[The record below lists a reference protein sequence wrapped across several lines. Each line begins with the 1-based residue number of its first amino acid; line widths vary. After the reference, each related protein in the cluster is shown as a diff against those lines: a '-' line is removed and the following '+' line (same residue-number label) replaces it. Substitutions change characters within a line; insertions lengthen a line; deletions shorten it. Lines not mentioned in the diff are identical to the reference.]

1 MTLTTWAAKHGI
13 PWQAMEELKQLTG
26 MAEPPVVL
34 RDVPALSEAAVQQ
47 QVRLEASKRGLRLW
61 RNNNGA
67 AFDKDGR
74 MIRYGLGN
82 DSASLNKQIKSHD
95 LIGIT
100 PHVITGA
107 NVGKMVGI
115 FTSYEVKRG
124 DWRFTGTEREVA
136 QRAWMDLVLSLGG
149 ISKFIKDA
157 GEI

>member
-1 MTLTTWAAKHGI
+1 MTLTTWAAKWGI
-13 PWQAMEELKQLTG
+13 PVEAFLDLQQLTG
-26 MAEPPVVL
+26 MAEPPVIP
-34 RDVPALSEAAVQQ
+34 RDVPPLSEAAVQQ

-95 LIGIT
+95 LIGVT
-100 PHVITGA
+100 PYMVSTADI
-107 NVGKMVGI
+107 GKTLGI

-124 DWRFTGTEREVA
+124 DWKYTGTEREVA
-136 QRAWMDLVLSLGG
+136 QRAWMELVLSLGG

-157 GEI
+157 GEL

>member
-26 MAEPPVVL
+26 LAEPPVIP
-34 RDVPALSEAAVQQ
+34 RDVSPLSEAAVQQ
-47 QVRLEASKRGLRLW
+47 QVRLEASKCGLRLW

-107 NVGKMVGI
+107 DVGKTAGI

-124 DWRFTGTEREVA
+124 DWRFTGTEREIA
-136 QRAWMDLVLSLGG
+136 QRAWMELVLSLGG

-157 GEI
+157 GEL